1 MRGLK
6 RYYRLIFLFLII
18 TSLIFPSLLAHV
30 PNVSEGNESLETATH
45 IHDPTKSWAIYSELH
60 EGREAQYYE
69 LELEEGER
77 LKTNLYIPDKNGFV
91 PSIVVMGPDID
102 EHDDIPDFIE
112 TVEGSGHKLI
122 EGELEEPEYEP
133 FTPASYYYLAEYD
146 VTVNESGSY
155 YIAVFDE
162 ESGGKYGLAIGAE
175 ERYGLIEWIRV
186 PIDVVQVHRWEG
198 QPWIT
203 IFAPLIIVLIGG
215 FSLIYWKDKKEDLI
229 DNYRGWLAVTA
240 GFLYIGTGGMTI
252 MQMTIASMKA
262 NPGASIILTITF
274 SVLPILLGIAIIKKG
289 LKIEERMTRDKRIT
303 LLIYGALG
311 FFVWAGLIV
320 GPILTILDS
329 VLPSKR

>member
-1 MRGLK
+1 MK
-6 RYYRLIFLFLII
+6 KIAVYLILFLII
-18 TSLIFPSLLAHV
+18 LVPNVLAHV
-30 PNVSEGNESLETATH
+30 PNVSEGNESLETAKH

-60 EGREAQYYE
+60 EGGEAQYYE
-69 LELEEGER
+69 LELEEGDR
-77 LKTNLYIPDKNGFV
+77 LKTNLYIPDKDGFV
-91 PSIVVMGPDID
+91 PSIVIMGPDID

-112 TVEGSGHKLI
+112 TVEGNGHKLI
-122 EGELEEPEYEP
+122 EGDLEEPEYEP

-198 QPWIT
+198 QSWLT

-215 FSLIYWKDKKEDLI
+215 LFLLYWKVIKEDLI
-229 DNYRGWLAVTA
+229 DNYRGWLAITA
-240 GFLYIGTGGMTI
+240 GLLYIGTGGMTI
-252 MQMTIASMKA
+252 MQMIIASMKA
-262 NPGASIILTITF
+262 NPGASIILTIIF
-274 SVLPILLGIAIIKKG
+274 SVLPILLGIAIIQKG
-289 LKIEERMTRDKRIT
+289 VKMEEIISRNDRIT

-329 VLPSKR
+329 ILPTRK